1 MMMMMTT
8 TAPSAVLEFARGHP
22 GWPVRFVAVYL
33 GNPLIF
39 IAYMLAMGDSAS
51 QDGKSICGFKT
62 FKTVAFNT
70 SRINLILYV
79 LITLPLYAAWFWA
92 QIHWIVPFFLWL
104 LRSSKTLNVDT
115 YCARQ
120 AGVGACLAAI
130 PGLLSML
137 VWSTTGMEGN
147 VMGFLFALPL
157 LVAAIAYIILWF
169 VAVGSSLEY
178 QQVLQYDDDAA
189 VSMSPSSA

>member
-1 MMMMMTT
+1 
-8 TAPSAVLEFARGHP
+8 
-22 GWPVRFVAVYL
+22 VYL
-33 GNPLIF
+33 GNPLLF

-51 QDGKSICGFKT
+51 QDGKTIFGFKT

-70 SRINLILYV
+70 SRINLFLYV

-92 QIHWIVPFFLWL
+92 QIHCIVPFFLWL
-104 LRSSKTLNVDT
+104 LRSSRTLNVDA

-120 AGVGACLAAI
+120 AGVGACIAAI

-169 VAVGSSLEY
+169 VAICSSLEY
-178 QQVLQYDDDAA
+178 QQVLQYDDAA
-189 VSMSPSSA
+189 VSMSPSPA

>member
-1 MMMMMTT
+1 MMMMTT
-8 TAPSAVLEFARGHP
+8 ATTSAVLEYARIHP
-22 GWPVRFVAVYL
+22 AWPVRFLAVYL
-33 GNPLIF
+33 GNPLLF

-51 QDGKSICGFKT
+51 QDGKAIFGFKT

-79 LITLPLYAAWFWA
+79 LITLPLYVAWFWA

-104 LRSSKTLNVDT
+104 LRSSRTLNVDT
-115 YCARQ
+115 FCARQ
-120 AGVGACLAAI
+120 AGVGACTAAI
-130 PGLLSML
+130 PGLLSLL

-147 VMGFLFALPL
+147 AMGFLFALPL
-157 LVAAIAYIILWF
+157 LVAAIAYTIMWF
-169 VAVGSSLEY
+169 VAVCSSLEY

-189 VSMSPSSA
+189 VSMSPSPA